1 MTAPSVEDRALSA
14 VTVIL
19 CLVVGLIFA
28 SACGYFLF
36 LEMKEPGPPHTTHIV
51 LFLGG
56 MLIGVLIALPKQVFP
71 IIQKIIVIVAP
82 YVPVIGG
89 RRAGDPSATDSGS
102 PSASNFP
109 ATPDQSRGHDADR

>member
-14 VTVIL
+14 LTVIL
-19 CLVVGLIFA
+19 CLIVGLVFSA
-28 SACGYFLF
+28 ACGFFLF
-36 LEMKEPGPPHTTHIV
+36 LEMKEPGPPHTIHIA

-71 IIQKIIVIVAP
+71 IIQKIIVIVSP

-89 RRAGDPSATDSGS
+89 RRAGDPPCDPKGG
-102 PSASNFP
+102 AS
-109 ATPDQSRGHDADR
+109 